1 MHPYSRAV
9 LASVLLLAGCKI
21 ERTPPQILDPGADA
35 REEQQESQAELQTRV
50 VAFNEALGRGD
61 RGAALLALNPAPD
74 ARVMTPRGE
83 AGSAW
88 EGREAVTT
96 MLDSLFPADGAAI
109 SAPDLR
115 VQVNARRTTGWFST
129 HLELAPEA
137 AGDSTAR
144 RLGMSGVFSREEG
157 EWRLVQIHLS
167 RPDAPQATDTAAVD
181 SAGAGR

>member
-1 MHPYSRAV
+1 MHPYPCAV

-21 ERTPPQILDPGADA
+21 QRTPPEILDPGADA
-35 REEQQESQAELQTRV
+35 QQEQQESQSELQTRV

-61 RGAALLALNPAPD
+61 QGAALLALNPAPD

-83 AGSAW
+83 VGSPW
-88 EGREAVTT
+88 EGREAVTA
-96 MLDSLFPADGAAI
+96 MLDSLFPDDGTAI

-115 VQVNARRTTGWFST
+115 VEVNARRTTGWFST

-137 AGDSTAR
+137 AGDSVAR
-144 RLGMSGVFSREEG
+144 RLGMSGVFAREEG

-167 RPDAPQATDTAAVD
+167 RPDPAQPADTTAAD